1 MPPTM
6 FRSIHINIISCV
18 YPYFSWRNLKSCQTS
33 KVAKFQSMDWLKDK
47 PTLVL
52 PWFYPFCTTKNGGF
66 PSWRFH
72 RDLGSLWDPR
82 NPRRW
87 FVANAQIG
95 AVPDGG
101 LCHGMALHH
110 TFSRRQGLV
119 EGLQQKNKRPSW
131 SQRKE
136 SPILK
141 RYIKLHV
148 NHMNHELSSHIVYHI
163 CI

>member
-6 FRSIHINIISCV
+6 FKSIHINIISCV
-18 YPYFSWRNLKSCQTS
+18 YPHFSWRNLKSCQTS
-33 KVAKFQSMDWLKDK
+33 KVSCKVPINGLASGKTYM
-47 PTLVL
+47 VL
-52 PWFYPFCTTKNGGF
+52 PWSYPFCTIYMGVT
-66 PSWRFH
+66 RCH
-72 RDLGSLWDPR
+72 LWDPR

-95 AVPDGG
+95 AVPDRG

-119 EGLQQKNKRPSW
+119 EGLQKKKNKRPSW

-163 CI
+163 ICI